1 METDIKM
8 QKEII
13 AATERM
19 SKDKY
24 INKSLRKKHRRDLQ
38 TAHHKL
44 KNMQKGL
51 NQMRL
56 SMSKP
61 DVSNIEGNENSSSI
75 SRISESRINSD

>member
-1 METDIKM
+1 METDIRM

-38 TAHHKL
+38 SAHHKL
-44 KNMQKGL
+44 RNLQKGL
-51 NQMRL
+51 TQMRL

-61 DVSNIEGNENSSSI
+61 DVSNIENSEGGSGI
-75 SRISESRINSD
+75 SRISKHHLSF